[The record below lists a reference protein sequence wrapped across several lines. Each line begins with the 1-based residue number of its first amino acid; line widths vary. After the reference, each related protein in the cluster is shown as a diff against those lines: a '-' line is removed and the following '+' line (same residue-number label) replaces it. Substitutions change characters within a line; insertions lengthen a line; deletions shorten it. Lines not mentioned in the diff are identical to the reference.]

1 MQLRDKKTS
10 HPTSSAFRFFVT
22 LEQLGL
28 FVHFLKGV
36 LDPDPWKRWTAHQAY
51 MHPFLSGSSAYR
63 IKSGGVGGAKP
74 CDIHWVPP
82 WDASISRRKLV
93 AIQKTKEKAQ
103 ILQQANNSSH
113 SNNRGRRQSQ
123 ISHLARERSAQRR
136 SAAAFA
142 MATART

>member
-1 MQLRDKKTS
+1 MPTAFAASRLKNS

-74 CDIHWVPP
+74 YDIHWVPP
-82 WDASISRRKLV
+82 WDASISRRKLM

-123 ISHLARERSAQRR
+123 ISHLANHILS
-136 SAAAFA
+136 
-142 MATART
+142 